1 VVNLAFTQ
9 EVVYGRGGGG
19 AVGAI
24 ATALGG
30 SNRFISVSGTVDAR
44 LVANPI
50 GFQPPEL
57 QNLIPNQ
64 HLGSRMADI

>member
-1 VVNLAFTQ
+1 V
-9 EVVYGRGGGG
+9 GGGGGG
-19 AVGAI
+19 AT

-30 SNRFISVSGTVDAR
+30 GNRFISISGSVDAR
-44 LVANPI
+44 LAANPI

-64 HLGSRMADI
+64 HLGSRIADI